1 MTEVCPFL
9 SIITLDIRKL
19 NSDVKKK
26 LTEKILQN
34 KHAAHKRMAL
44 DTKVQTDWKA
54 VKKNLF
60 KYNQE

>member
-1 MTEVCPFL
+1 ML
-9 SIITLDIRKL
+9 
-19 NSDVKKK
+19 KKK

-54 VKKNLF
+54 VKKINLF

>member
-1 MTEVCPFL
+1 MTGIYPFL

-19 NSDVKKK
+19 NSDVKKNK

-44 DTKVQTDWKA
+44 NTKVQTD
-54 VKKNLF
+54 
-60 KYNQE
+60 